1 MIELGVIG
9 LGMILTRSLI
19 VALVFAPALTLAQ
32 TDRVVESPA
41 LWRQREESRIASQR
55 RDCEAQWAGMEKAG
69 KAGSASRDAF
79 VEGCLAETRIARCHP
94 PGNNPTCR
102 YLRREERKARESGLP
117 N

>member
-1 MIELGVIG
+1 MGVIG